1 MRIFSRFCL
10 FDKRRGS
17 YLKDAP
23 AAVFKLSAICFLSQF
38 DAMDGNSA
46 GQPQRGALF
55 GPWPCHSDGTST
67 VPPLDRVQVNKIR
80 SHLSQIFVAETHDC
94 HLVQAIREQLLPSQ
108 IYQLIHASAD
118 SITWDVKPLIEPVWP
133 SAPQT
138 TALPTPTST
147 PPYGEAANNEWGPPK
162 GPWLS
167 PSPSPWLDALQSG
180 LPARSQ
186 P

>member
-1 MRIFSRFCL
+1 
-10 FDKRRGS
+10 
-17 YLKDAP
+17 
-23 AAVFKLSAICFLSQF
+23 
-38 DAMDGNSA
+38 MDGNSA